1 MPEIDM
7 ESDVHVNFDLDF
19 TRILLGIDITK
30 KKKKKKFICK
40 DFYRSYKQEC
50 LFRFEDFICLRD
62 CHILHKL
69 KYRGN

>member
-30 KKKKKKFICK
+30 KKKKIICK